1 MLLLWKCSS
10 KVSGRQKGCEQKK
23 KKRRPVEPRGRM
35 VVKCSYSARS
45 HSNWSGRANCN
56 LLSWTR
62 VLVQLRRVYA
72 RYTTQGALQRG
83 GGVFTYKNSFNEV
96 TGCAPIIIN
105 FVVNVLWKRLKSNTI
120 SRQGVKERGAKQSFK
135 IGKRRQTFPLH
146 ASTRYRDRQ
155 FERQDE

>member
-1 MLLLWKCSS
+1 VDDK
-10 KVSGRQKGCEQKK
+10 RDANR
-23 KKRRPVEPRGRM
+23 KKRKGDQSNLEVEWLWCARTLRAHILTGLGERTAT
-35 VVKCSYSARS
+35 SSAGHGFS
-45 HSNWSGRANCN
+45 FNYDVFTLVIQHKA
-56 LLSWTR
+56 LSK
-62 VLVQLRRVYA
+62 
-72 RYTTQGALQRG
+72 G
-83 GGVFTYKNSFNEV
+83 GVVFTYKNSFNEL